1 MHLNLNEH
9 QRDPFNHST
18 PSARACSF
26 LLELLDMTLLAVF
39 ALSLCLTEITSSRAG
54 NEVAYKD
61 GDIMIGGL
69 TVWHTVG
76 EMEAGHCGSLYYP
89 GLAVYQ
95 AIIFAVEQ
103 INKDKRTHGLLPNT
117 TLGYDIRDY
126 CDDRA
131 LAVNITYDFIR
142 RGDRNCCSLED
153 KQKRIAAII
162 GPFSSV
168 TAILVGSLIE
178 VSGIPTISP
187 SASSVELSSPF
198 YRHFYRTMP
207 SDKWQVSAMAD
218 LIEHFNWTYIGAVG
232 LDDSYGRNGL
242 WSLQEEAARR
252 GTFCI
257 AFTEFIPRSNYS
269 SRIES
274 TLAEMERHK
283 TASVVAL
290 WIFSGQAK
298 AFLKRV
304 AEKNIRRTWILS
316 DGFTIADAPFLYP
329 YSSLLDGALGI
340 NVLQSVQ
347 HEFQNYLRKSLLNAF
362 RRQDSNPPFWK
373 ELWTRL
379 NCSVSVNSSGE
390 TCFDDVVRQL
400 GNSPHVSNTIDA
412 VYVVA
417 HAIDNLV
424 YHSQE
429 AQKPNQQN
437 QSAVK
442 LEDLNF
448 YLKDVS
454 FDGLMG
460 KVEFDGMGDP
470 IEASYE
476 IFNFRLLENST
487 INDINIFAESAGTWN
502 KSRETR
508 LKIRPEAIT
517 WGNHI
522 GNSAPPRS
530 SCSEICPP
538 GTRKSITSLHC
549 CWKCIP
555 CPQGTVSGQAGSTN
569 CSACKEEE
577 KPNDKSTGCEQLPTA
592 NVQWTDVSGLVMVI
606 LSAVCF
612 LLTFLTFG
620 VFIKYWNT
628 PLAKASNRELS
639 LLLLLSIACFFV
651 VVLLSL
657 AKPTHI
663 LCRITI
669 SLRFILYT
677 LSVSILMLK
686 TLKILVA
693 FKVYDVPDWLKPF
706 ILNTKGQFITL
717 FLFQVVEVILIVSW
731 LSIDPPYQLKA
742 VQPMQHIFL
751 VCKPY
756 GSAKGKAFLITIGC
770 YLLLLSFLCAF
781 YAYKAR
787 RIPENFHE
795 GKFIGFSMY
804 IMLIS
809 AVASYP
815 VEFALE
821 AWYVAVVVSATTLVN
836 SLGLLICIFGP
847 KMYVLLAHPEEN
859 TAASV
864 GMMITQFSFGNPPI
878 GSSISSPAPP
888 TANS

>member
-1 MHLNLNEH
+1 
-9 QRDPFNHST
+9 
-18 PSARACSF
+18 
-26 LLELLDMTLLAVF
+26 MTLLAVF
-39 ALSLCLTEITSSRAG
+39 ALSLCLTEITPSRAS

-69 TVWHTVG
+69 TVLHNSG
-76 EMEAGHCGSLYYP
+76 EMEAGRCGSIDYP
-89 GLAVYQ
+89 SLGFSQ

-103 INKDKRTHGLLPNT
+103 INKDRHGLLPNT

-126 CDDRA
+126 CDDRT
-131 LAVNITYDFIR
+131 LAINITYDFIR
-142 RGDRNCCSLED
+142 RGDRNSCPLED
-153 KQKRIAAII
+153 KQKSIAAIV

-168 TAILVGSLIE
+168 AAILVGSLIE
-178 VSGIPTISP
+178 VGGIPTISP
-187 SASSVELSSPF
+187 AASSVELSSSF
-198 YRHFYRTMP
+198 YRHLYRTMP

-218 LIEHFNWTYIGAVG
+218 IIEHFNWTYIGVVG
-232 LDDSYGRNGL
+232 LEDSYGRNGV
-242 WSLQEEAARR
+242 WSLQEEAAKR

-257 AFTEFIPRSNYS
+257 AFTQFIPRSNYS

-274 TLAEMERHK
+274 ILLEMEKYK

-290 WIFSGQAK
+290 WLFTQHAK
-298 AFLKRV
+298 VFLKGA

-316 DGFTIADAPFLYP
+316 DAITVGNAPLLYP

-340 NVLQSVQ
+340 SVLQSVQ
-347 HEFQNYLRKSLLNAF
+347 HEFQNYLRDLLLNAF
-362 RRQDSNPPFWK
+362 RSQVSSPPFWK

-379 NCSVSVNSSGE
+379 NCSVFFNTSREACLDNTTLSDMVWQLSNSS
-390 TCFDDVVRQL
+390 D
-400 GNSPHVSNTIDA
+400 VSNTIDA
-412 VYVVA
+412 VYAIA
-417 HAIDNLV
+417 HAIDDL
-424 YHSQE
+424 YRSQE
-429 AQKPNQQN
+429 GRKPNQKS
-437 QSAVK
+437 QSTVK
-442 LEDLNF
+442 LQDLNF

-487 INDINIFAESAGTWN
+487 INDINIFAESAGTWK
-502 KSRETR
+502 KSREPR
-508 LKIRPEAIT
+508 LKIRPEAIK
-517 WGNHI
+517 WRNHI

-859 TAASV
+859 TVASV
-864 GMMITQFSFGNPPI
+864 GMLISEYSFGTPRI
-878 GSSISSPAPP
+878 ESSTSDAGPVAP